1 MRKKE
6 IFESVKEKTSRDD
19 ESERRGE
26 ESEDVTG
33 RASLKTPLSRFLV
46 IAWVWGIK
54 IKLVTYRL
62 PIGYL

>member
-46 IAWVWGIK
+46 IAWVWGK
-54 IKLVTYRL
+54 
-62 PIGYL
+62 